1 MLASRTS
8 PQDCLHV
15 LTRGPMSPEVRG
27 PRESKGEAA
36 GPLCSHGAPEGGDPN
51 HRQDWS
57 TRRGWGGGIPSVAET
72 CRQAVPGKAE
82 KQVVVTGGG
91 AWNTPAG
98 ARGHGSLLRHGT
110 SSGGGGLV
118 GQRLGKDGRLGQSVM
133 EEELPEPA
141 GKQRQA
147 LPFFLFLFFCYTVQR
162 AES

>member
-1 MLASRTS
+1 MSSQGAQCPPKSGVPERARGR
-8 PQDCLHV
+8 PQGLYAAMV
-15 LTRGPMSPEVRG
+15 LL
-27 PRESKGEAA
+27 KGEIPIT
-36 GPLCSHGAPEGGDPN
+36 GRTGAPAGV
-51 HRQDWS
+51 R
-57 TRRGWGGGIPSVAET
+57 GGGIPSVAET

-91 AWNTPAG
+91 AWNTAAG